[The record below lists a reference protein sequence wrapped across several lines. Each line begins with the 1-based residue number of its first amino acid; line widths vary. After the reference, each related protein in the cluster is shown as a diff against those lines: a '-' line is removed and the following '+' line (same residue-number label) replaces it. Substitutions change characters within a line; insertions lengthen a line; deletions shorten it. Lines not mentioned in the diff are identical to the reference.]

1 MAVETPD
8 TFHKFLAQQ
17 LPYRLLSNNPA
28 FCAWIKNDQANFSE
42 PFFNETI
49 SRLRSAK
56 LNQRRYKSVAH
67 INMLP
72 EWAAKTGPAK
82 KPSAIIFHVSRCGST
97 LFSQLLALQQQYM
110 VLSEVPFFD
119 ELLRLPF
126 KDAAVSKEQ
135 TSGLFDAALQLYIN
149 SSDNVPSHVF
159 IKTDSWH
166 LHFHEQLRMLYPE
179 VPFILLYRNP
189 LEVLRS
195 QQRRR
200 GMQAVPGIIEPAIFG
215 LNPSQVAA
223 LDLDEY
229 MAHVLHSYFDQMIAI
244 AGKDPNS
251 LLINYQEGAL
261 AGMKKIVSATGI
273 PFDNNYETA
282 IEERAG
288 YHAKYPEQVFA
299 EEQATEETPGF
310 LQPVMQLYD
319 QLEQFR
325 TKAFPA

>member
-1 MAVETPD
+1 MTVETPD

-72 EWAAKTGPAK
+72 EWVKTGPAK
-82 KPSAIIFHVSRCGST
+82 KPSAVIFHVSRCGST

-119 ELLRLPF
+119 ELLRLRF

-166 LHFHEQLRMLYPE
+166 LHFYEQLRMLYPE

-215 LNPSQVAA
+215 LNLSQVAA

-229 MAHVLHSYFDQMIAI
+229 MAHVLHSYFEQMIAI
-244 AGKDPNS
+244 AGKDPYS

-299 EEQATEETPGF
+299 EKQTTEEAPGF

-319 QLEQFR
+319 QLEQLR
-325 TKAFPA
+325 AKAFPA